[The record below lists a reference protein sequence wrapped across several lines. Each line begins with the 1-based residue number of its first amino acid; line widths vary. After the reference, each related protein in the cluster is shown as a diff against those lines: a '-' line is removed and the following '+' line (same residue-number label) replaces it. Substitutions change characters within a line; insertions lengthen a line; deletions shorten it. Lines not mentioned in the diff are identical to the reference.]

1 MIERL
6 AHYSVRAKNL
16 EASTAFYTEALGLC
30 VGPRPPF
37 GFPGVWL
44 YLAQDEARS
53 EHGCVHLIGD
63 GDAAARDGYL
73 GSRPNSDASETGA
86 LDHIACDIRNDWS
99 QSSACCKLSWPT
111 PMASE
116 LNSTTTSPWPVARA
130 PRRLTFE
137 CPRRAHA
144 QMWAPGANRISGRA

>member
-86 LDHIACDIRNDWS
+86 LDHIAFFASDWP
-99 QSSACCKLSWPT
+99 ACRERLDALGVRHTQRLVPILGVLQVFLAD
-111 PMASE
+111 PDGVRIE
-116 LNSTTTSPWPVARA
+116 LNYDVAVACSQGA
-130 PRRLTFE
+130 PTIDL
-137 CPRRAHA
+137 
-144 QMWAPGANRISGRA
+144 

>member
-16 EASTAFYTEALGLC
+16 EASTAFYTEALGLH

-53 EHGCVHLIGD
+53 EQGCVHLIGD
-63 GDAAARDGYL
+63 GDPAARDGYL
-73 GSRPNSDASETGA
+73 GSRPDSDASATGA
-86 LDHIACDIRNDWS
+86 LDHIAFFAADWP
-99 QSSACCKLSWPT
+99 ACRKRLDALAVLYTERWVPILGLRQVFLADPDGVT
-111 PMASE
+111 IE
-116 LNSTTTSPWPVARA
+116 LNYDVAVARHQGSA
-130 PRRLTFE
+130 AADP
-137 CPRRAHA
+137 
-144 QMWAPGANRISGRA
+144 